1 MKNSSNVQ
9 QFRFRFRPGR
19 STAHLRLLLV
29 ALQVIY
35 VKLQLPF
42 VCWLPV
48 ELKFTANDN
57 FRIFSC
63 RQTLFRHSVGVSVS
77 VCVWN
82 VIKLENSFR
91 IKTITY
97 VAATLYY
104 SVLRARRTL
113 LNARC
118 SMVGTRGSPVEI
130 HKTIKL
136 RLKTL
141 ECIIWF

>member
-29 ALQVIY
+29 SLQVIY

-63 RQTLFRHSVGVSVS
+63 RQTLFRHWVGVSMSVS

-113 LNARC
+113 LDARC
-118 SMVGTRGSPVEI
+118 SAPGVHLLKS
-130 HKTIKL
+130 IKL
-136 RLKTL
+136 SN
-141 ECIIWF
+141 FV